1 MNAKNAKD
9 IIDHVA
15 FAARNCEE
23 AGTELSPKNV
33 AWFCGCSEHFAEKAL
48 QYWEG
53 AGKPVADR

>member
-1 MNAKNAKD
+1 MNAKE

-15 FAARNCEE
+15 IAARNCEE
-23 AGTELSPKNV
+23 AGTELSAKNI
-33 AWFCGCSEHFAEKAL
+33 AWFCGCSERFAEKAL